1 MTDKQPPEWMGKNRK
16 LTPMEIKEF
25 LAEPVVARV
34 ATIDENGVPY
44 VTPVVAGMGRRSVL
58 DRTARALGL
67 GRAYQE
73 ESECWHFVR
82 AGQRNLH
89 AHHGAGEG

>member
-16 LTPMEIKEF
+16 LRPMEIKEF

-44 VTPVVAGMGRRSVL
+44 VTPVWQEWAVPASGSGRIPTMKDHEV
-58 DRTARALGL
+58 
-67 GRAYQE
+67 
-73 ESECWHFVR
+73 
-82 AGQRNLH
+82 
-89 AHHGAGEG
+89 